1 MKSKSF
7 SSIISLML
15 ALVLA
20 LSGIMPYMQVSA
32 AEPSAAN
39 YDSWKI
45 QDWGG
50 ATDIEVQDGWI
61 EARENGFVLNYDKI
75 IADREKEGLVLY
87 DSQAEQ

>member
-32 AEPSAAN
+32 AESSAAN
-39 YDSWKI
+39 YDS
-45 QDWGG
+45 
-50 ATDIEVQDGWI
+50 
-61 EARENGFVLNYDKI
+61 
-75 IADREKEGLVLY
+75 
-87 DSQAEQ
+87 